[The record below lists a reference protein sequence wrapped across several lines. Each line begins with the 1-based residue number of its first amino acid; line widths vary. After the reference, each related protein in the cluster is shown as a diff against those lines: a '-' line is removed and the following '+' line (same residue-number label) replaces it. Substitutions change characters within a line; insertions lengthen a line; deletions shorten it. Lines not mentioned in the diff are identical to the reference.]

1 MSTTKITFDDGAV
14 YERMMGVWSQLLGKQ
29 FIDWLNPAGG
39 LRWIDVGS
47 GSGAFTAQIAEFC
60 SPSEVVGIDP
70 SDAQIK
76 FAQNRPVARP
86 VNFQTGDAMALPF
99 NADTFD
105 AATMALVLFFIPNP
119 MLGVSE
125 MKRVV
130 REGRSV
136 SAYVWDIFGDGLPIK
151 MIHKEFRKQG
161 IGYPLPP
168 SAEVSKMENLQKLWA
183 EAGLKSI
190 ESKQINVER
199 SFVDFEEFWSVT
211 TSSPAVSVVFDDLE
225 PDLVMEIRSSLQKE
239 LQPDASGRIICAA
252 HANAIKGIV

>member
-1 MSTTKITFDDGAV
+1 MSTKKITFDDGAA

-29 FIDWLNPAGG
+29 FIDWLHPAGG
-39 LRWIDVGS
+39 LRWIDVGC
-47 GSGAFTAQIAEFC
+47 GSGAFTSQIAELC

-76 FAQNRPVARP
+76 FAQNRPVAKP
-86 VNFQTGDAMALPF
+86 VNFQTGDGMALPF
-99 NADTFD
+99 DADTFD

-130 REGRSV
+130 REGGSV

-151 MIHKEFRKQG
+151 MIHRELRNCG
-161 IGYPLPP
+161 IDYPLPP
-168 SAEVSKMENLQKLWA
+168 SAAVSKMENLQKLWA

-199 SFVDFEEFWSVT
+199 SFVDFEEFWNVT

-225 PDLVMEIRSSLQKE
+225 PDLVMEIWSSVKNE
-239 LQPDASGRIICAA
+239 LQPDASGKIICEA

>member
-1 MSTTKITFDDGAV
+1 MSTKKITFDDGAA

-29 FIDWLNPAGG
+29 FIEWLNPAGG
-39 LRWIDVGS
+39 LRWIDVGC

-60 SPSEVVGIDP
+60 SPSQVVGIDP

-76 FAQNRPVARP
+76 FAQNRPVAKP

-99 NADTFD
+99 EADTFD

-130 REGRSV
+130 REGGSV
-136 SAYVWDIFGDGLPIK
+136 SAYEWDIFGDGLPIK

-161 IGYPLPP
+161 IDYPLPP
-168 SAEVSKMENLQKLWA
+168 SAEYSKMEKREKLWA

-199 SFVDFEEFWSVT
+199 SFVDFEEFWNVT
-211 TSSPAVSVVFDDLE
+211 TPSPAVAVVFDDLE
-225 PDLVMEIRSSLQKE
+225 PDLVMEIRSSVKKE
-239 LQPDASGRIICAA
+239 LQPDASGRIICEA

>member
-1 MSTTKITFDDGAV
+1 MSTKKITFDDGAA
-14 YERMMGVWSQLLGKQ
+14 YERMMGVWSQLLGEQ
-29 FIDWLNPAGG
+29 FIDWLQLAGG
-39 LRWIDVGS
+39 LRWIDVGC
-47 GSGAFTAQIAEFC
+47 GSGAFTSQIAELC

-76 FAQNRPVARP
+76 FAQNRPVAKP

-99 NADTFD
+99 EADTFD
-105 AATMALVLFFIPNP
+105 SATMALVLFFIPNP
-119 MLGVSE
+119 MIGVSE

-130 REGRSV
+130 REGGSV

-161 IGYPLPP
+161 IDYPLPP
-168 SAEVSKMENLQKLWA
+168 SAAVSKMENLEKLWA
-183 EAGLKSI
+183 EAGLKSV

-199 SFVDFEEFWSVT
+199 SFVDFEDFWNVT
-211 TSSPAVSVVFDDLE
+211 TPSPAVSVVFDDLE
-225 PDLVMEIRSSLQKE
+225 PDLVMEIWSSVKNG
-239 LQPDASGRIICAA
+239 LQPDASGKIICEA

>member
-1 MSTTKITFDDGAV
+1 MSTKKITFDDGAA

-29 FIDWLNPAGG
+29 FIDWLHPAGG
-39 LRWIDVGS
+39 LRWIDVGC
-47 GSGAFTAQIAEFC
+47 GSGAFTSQIAELC

-76 FAQNRPVARP
+76 FAQNRPVAKP

-99 NADTFD
+99 EADTFD
-105 AATMALVLFFIPNP
+105 AATMALVLFFVPNP

-130 REGRSV
+130 REGGSV

-151 MIHKEFRKQG
+151 MIHRELRNYG
-161 IGYPLPP
+161 IDYPLPL
-168 SAEVSKMENLQKLWA
+168 SAEVSKMENLEKLWA

-199 SFVDFEEFWSVT
+199 SFVDFEEFWNVT
-211 TSSPAVSVVFDDLE
+211 TPSPAVSVVFDDLE
-225 PDLVMEIRSSLQKE
+225 PDLVMEIRSSVKKE
-239 LQPDASGRIICAA
+239 LQPDASGKIICEA